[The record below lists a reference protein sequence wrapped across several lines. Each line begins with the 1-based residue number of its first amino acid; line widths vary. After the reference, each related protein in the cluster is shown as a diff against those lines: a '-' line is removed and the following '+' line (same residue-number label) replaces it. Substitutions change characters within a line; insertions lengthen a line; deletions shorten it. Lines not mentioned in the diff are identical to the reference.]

1 MVIYPT
7 TIKKIIIAL
16 CFIAAGVYAIAQPT
30 NAKGWYESKDLEDVE
45 IGWISVLKF
54 KQPSK
59 PFAQNGWKYSAE
71 QTGFSEKIVSW
82 WQQTYTPVGLLGEM
96 KQSFLAPA
104 LSDWP
109 KGGYRQLS
117 DDSRFALPN
126 TYGAFSNMHKC
137 LIKTK
142 THKFWPMTGNYCDI
156 PWNIMANNVELITNQ
171 VVGISSPEEYY
182 FTMPAYKIGQT
193 GGFEADFYKTYASY
207 RDFTNS
213 PNLKNYLHYLRPDVS
228 RYVVIM
234 TKDNQPLP
242 FEQVTVGQFLNRIE
256 AQFPV
261 IAKMNSDSKVTTL
274 LESAKRGFQIVKEK
288 YKNRHEEFVY
298 FQSPNKQD
306 ISLYDF
312 QFIEEGKEIN
322 LFYTEA
328 FTKAINNGYSSR
340 SAHINYPLLRL
351 KKGVKEACATSGPQW
366 IVFSLDLPIDL
377 GFRGNVDLMDHFV
390 SRFNYAYVYDYF
402 FGTRPTG
409 PYTTVNFI
417 SDKEKTAQAAPAAL
431 SEQAKK
437 YAADKSV
444 LFFEDFSS
452 TATGVSPANWNLQN
466 SQLSGSKPVVIE
478 IKGAQGKWLRLRRTA
493 YPTKIPLPLTGDF
506 TISFDLLVQKGDVP
520 WGTPGMQM
528 ELQTGSG
535 NRYNIDVSPGDM
547 NRKDAAGWVIINQNM
562 PAGYGTCKKENYYS
576 IPDFTGSQPVNQ
588 VTMAVQKK
596 GERITVLCNN
606 KKVYE
611 CEKAVPADS
620 SFKSLQFIVNEKN
633 VYQLS
638 NILVRNQ

>member
-1 MVIYPT
+1 MKK
-7 TIKKIIIAL
+7 TIAFL
-16 CFIAAGVYAIAQPT
+16 YFITACACSMAQPV
-30 NAKGWYESKDLEDVE
+30 NSRGWYESKDLEDVE
-45 IGWISVLKF
+45 VGWISVLKF

-59 PFAQNGWKYSAE
+59 PFTQNGWKYTAE
-71 QTGFSEKIVSW
+71 QTGFSEKIITW
-82 WQQTYTPVGLLGEM
+82 WQQSYTPVGLLGEM
-96 KQSFLAPA
+96 KQSVLAPA
-104 LSDWP
+104 LSNYQ

-126 TYGAFSNMHKC
+126 TYGAYSNMHKC

-142 THKFWPMTGNYCDI
+142 THKFWPMTGNHCDI

-171 VVGISSPEEYY
+171 VAGISSPQEYY
-182 FTMPAYKIGQT
+182 FTMPTYKIGQT
-193 GGFEADFYKTYASY
+193 GGFDADFYQNYASY

-213 PNLKNYLHYLRPDVS
+213 PNLKNYLHYFRPDIS

-242 FEQVTVGQFLNRIE
+242 FEQVTVGQFLSRIE

-261 IAKMNSDSKVTTL
+261 IHKMNSDSKVPNL

-288 YKNRHEEFVY
+288 YKNRHDEFVY
-298 FQSPNKQD
+298 FNSPNKQD

-312 QFIEEGKEIN
+312 QFIEEGKEFT

-351 KKGVKEACATSGPQW
+351 KKAVKEACATGGPQW
-366 IVFSLDLPIDL
+366 IVFSLDLPIDF
-377 GFRGNVDLMDHFV
+377 GFRGNVDLMDNFV

-402 FGTRPTG
+402 FGTRPTE
-409 PYTTVNFI
+409 PYRSVNFV
-417 SDKEKTAQAAPAAL
+417 SDKEKNEKAAPAAL

-437 YAADKSV
+437 YAADKAV

-452 TATGVSPANWNLQN
+452 TAAGTSPANWSLENSQN
-466 SQLSGSKPVVIE
+466 SGNKPVVVE
-478 IKGAQGKWLRLRRTA
+478 INGVQGKWLQLKRTA
-493 YPTKIPLPLTGDF
+493 YPTKLSLPLTGDY

-520 WGTPGMQM
+520 WGTPGMRL
-528 ELQTGSG
+528 ELRAAG
-535 NRYNIDVSPGDM
+535 NIHYSIDVSPGDM
-547 NRKDAAGWVIINQNM
+547 NRKDAAGWVMIGQNM
-562 PAGYGTCKKENYYS
+562 PEGYGTCKTASYYS
-576 IPDFTGSQPVNQ
+576 IADFTGSKPVNQ
-588 VTMAVQKK
+588 VTMSVQKK

-606 KKVYE
+606 NKVYE
-611 CEKAVPADS
+611 CEKAAPADI
-620 SFKSLQFIVNEKN
+620 SFKTLQFVVNEKN

-638 NILVRNQ
+638 NILVRKQ